1 MSLVCSIKYKLKR
14 QTMKQSIKGGLLF
27 VLIIIIAF
35 AIGSYIL
42 TSVFF
47 GVLTLVG
54 LVVLIESIPPLKWLL
69 SKTSRVLDVAIF
81 IFTIAAMASYGLN
94 ITAALT
100 VAGVGY
106 TLVYAPYLREQA
118 IIKKNNKS
126 NINRPQPKRT

>member
-1 MSLVCSIKYKLKR
+1 MR
-14 QTMKQSIKGGLLF
+14 QSIKGGLLF
-27 VLIIIIAF
+27 GLIIIMAF

-47 GVLTLVG
+47 GTITLVG
-54 LVVLIESIPPLKWLL
+54 LVVLIESIPPLKWLA
-69 SKTSRVLDVAIF
+69 SKTSRVIDIMIF

-118 IIKKNNKS
+118 VIKKNKS
-126 NINRPQPKRT
+126 SNTNNYKSKFNAR

>member
-1 MSLVCSIKYKLKR
+1 
-14 QTMKQSIKGGLLF
+14 MKQSIKGGLLF

-81 IFTIAAMASYGLN
+81 VFTIAAMASYGLN

-118 IIKKNNKS
+118 IIKKNKKS
-126 NINRPQPKRT
+126 SSNYKTKFNAR